1 MKNFKKKWLLPIMAI
16 ALAVGGAFA
25 TNASKVDSSLST
37 IGYLSVHK
45 PCDTPVI
52 CGETG
57 LPGCTISGWGEAF
70 GMENNCTRVLFKP
83 N

>member
-1 MKNFKKKWLLPIMAI
+1 MKNLKKKWLLPVMAI

-25 TNASKVDSSLST
+25 TNASKADSSLST
-37 IGYLSVHK
+37 IGYLSVHR

-52 CGETG
+52 CGDSG
-57 LPGCTISGWGEAF
+57 SLGCTISGFGEAF